1 MGALITGASLSSCF
15 RSSMNFDFGIQVTSV
30 RLRDRTVAAWILF
43 CHETA
48 GAGIED
54 RSHVVKSRF
63 DLGTYQP
70 LMAGIIIHIEV
81 GSERSTEIFAQERLS
96 IGSEVTCDLQIE
108 TNEIQ
113 VSGVWIELE
122 DTEGVF
128 RVIRFAP
135 ELGLI
140 MNDAPMRRYIAVTDG
155 DVIKIADTDI
165 SFSFFAPSAKPSL
178 IRTNRDLPHVAQF
191 IESAAL
197 DAATSPKRDDAKAF
211 LREFSRELMREVS
224 WTTKAIILVLAVGF
238 LTGVLYLGYAVSRE
252 LRENREQAERQ
263 NNIIQKLE
271 EQLGVTNNQ
280 LGDLEKANSDII
292 RTVSLAQNLRVD
304 YGTGV
309 CLIIG
314 VYDLVNRS
322 NGRVLRYP
330 DPQAM
335 RVSPYEPA
343 PPEEG
348 GPQSAPST
356 QVGLT
361 TEGNGSPVEYDFIGT
376 GFHAGGGFIVTNKH
390 VLQPWTEDDLVKQMM
405 RDSNGRAR
413 VKRLVVY
420 FPNYPQPFPLKVRE
434 LGGREDVAVGSIDV
448 ESMPEEIPSLPL
460 DTDGEASTIGKTVV
474 TMGYPSGPDRLLA
487 MVDDDEAKSIN
498 ARFGNSRQNL
508 INFLA
513 QSRKIVPLTTQGAI
527 TDLDARRIVHDA
539 KTAEGGSGAPLFG
552 QTGKVIGV
560 NFGVFTENTA
570 ANMAVP
576 VRFVIDLLKRAGWKS
591 PEELRQQD
599 SQIAAAGNSNTD
611 TGKQ

>member
-1 MGALITGASLSSCF
+1 
-15 RSSMNFDFGIQVTSV
+15 
-30 RLRDRTVAAWILF
+30 
-43 CHETA
+43 
-48 GAGIED
+48 
-54 RSHVVKSRF
+54 
-63 DLGTYQP
+63 
-70 LMAGIIIHIEV
+70 MAGIIVHIEV
-81 GSERSTEIFAQERLS
+81 GSEKSTEVFSQERLS
-96 IGSEVTCDLQIE
+96 IGSEAACDLQIE
-108 TNEIQ
+108 TSQIQ
-113 VSGVWIELE
+113 ISGVWIELE

-128 RVIRFAP
+128 RLIRYAP
-135 ELGLI
+135 ELTLT
-140 MNDAPMRRYIAVTDG
+140 MNDQPIRRYIAITDG

-178 IRTNRDLPHVAQF
+178 IRANRDLPHVAQF

-224 WTTKAIILVLAVGF
+224 WTTKAIILVLSVGF
-238 LTGVLYLGYAVSRE
+238 LSGVLYLGYAVSRE
-252 LRENREQAERQ
+252 LRENREQSERQ

-280 LGDLEKANSDII
+280 LGDLEKVNSDII

-304 YGTGV
+304 YGSGV
-309 CLIIG
+309 CLIVG
-314 VYDLVNRS
+314 VYDLVDRS

-330 DPQAM
+330 DPQAL
-335 RVSPYEPA
+335 RPNPYEPA
-343 PPEEG
+343 PTEEA
-348 GPQSAPST
+348 GPQNAPAS
-356 QVGLT
+356 QIGLT

-376 GFHAGGGFIVTNKH
+376 GFHVGNGFIITNKH

-413 VKRLVVY
+413 VKRLVIY

-434 LGGREDVAVGSIDV
+434 LGGREDVAVASIDFTL
-448 ESMPEEIPSLPL
+448 MPAEIPSLPL
-460 DTDGEASTIGKTVV
+460 EIDTEASTIGKTVV

-576 VRFVIDLLKRAGWKS
+576 IRFAIDLLKRAGWKS
-591 PEELRQQD
+591 AEDQKQEDAQV
-599 SQIAAAGNSNTD
+599 AAANSNTAPS
-611 TGKQ
+611 Q